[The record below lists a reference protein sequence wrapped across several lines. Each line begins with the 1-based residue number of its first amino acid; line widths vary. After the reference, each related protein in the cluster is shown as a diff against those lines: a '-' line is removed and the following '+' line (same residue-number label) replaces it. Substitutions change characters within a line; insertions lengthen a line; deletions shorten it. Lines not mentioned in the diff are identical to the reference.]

1 MNDRFKIILGLVIF
15 LILITFPIWYNVASG
30 KAGYA
35 PELEKPLNAVECV
48 RETAYMTSNHM
59 DLLND
64 WRDKVVREGERIDT
78 DHHGKEIE
86 MSLTRTCLGC
96 HTNKD
101 QFCDKCHD
109 YLGVEPYCWECHIDP
124 KEVK

>member
-15 LILITFPIWYNVASG
+15 LVLITFPIWYNVASG
-30 KAGYA
+30 NDGYV
-35 PELEKPLNAVECV
+35 PELEKPLNATECV
-48 RETAYMTSNHM
+48 RATDYMTSNHM
-59 DLLND
+59 DLLD
-64 WRDKVVREGERIDT
+64 EWRDKVVREGERMDT
-78 DHHGKEIE
+78 DHHGNEIE
-86 MSLTRTCLGC
+86 MSLTRNCLGC

-109 YLGVEPYCWECHIDP
+109 YLGVEPYCWECHVDP